1 MPMED
6 LKSVTVGYLRGLAR
20 KHLGAGYSRM
30 KKEELLAALAAYVP
44 ALVRLARLAGRR
56 LPRKR
61 TFSRPVQP
69 SAELSVSNAPRAAP
83 DRPPEQPKAPAAAK
97 ADDVTPPDKGSVS
110 APRRVAA
117 KRASEKPGS
126 KPSARPATVVTFP
139 PRPRAERAREPVTPV
154 VPSFTRAVAPSP
166 NGDAVPTVP
175 PASVQQPAEPVV
187 EGFFVARVAGEDE
200 ARHHHMVGR
209 SPVGASVSEPKDPEG
224 LGALP
229 SAYEDDTVLL
239 LPRDPQTLFVSW
251 DFSPG
256 TRLLA
261 EGGLEAPRPVLRV
274 FDGEQ
279 LVRELG
285 FAMEASGFYIQG
297 MTPGRTYRVEAHV
310 VGKDGR
316 SRRIGA
322 SSNRVTL
329 PPSGV
334 SSDHTVRFLRV
345 PPVESPALT
354 PAAHELPDEEREY
367 ISWRRVNLPGSGGVF
382 DLPEVRRERRRAVKR
397 EAHLEGVERAPG
409 ASDQRYVASLA
420 RAPGASDQ
428 RYLGA
433 SDQRYL
439 ADAVLRSVRGPG
451 PSPVP
456 RYLEMPSRAPGASD
470 QRYAEGLVGQGGLG
484 PASRTY
490 LDVRGV
496 PGASDLRYPEQPP
509 GLLGQAE
516 QRYLGHVARPPGA
529 SDQRYVAASPGS
541 LDHRYLDVRQDAAGA
556 SELRYLETPGR
567 ASVASD
573 RRYLE
578 ALARASET
586 SDGRYPGEVS
596 GASAS
601 RGLGEGPARRNGTA
615 AAGDAQASWR
625 SVDAESRRPSSTDA
639 PRPAGAGAH
648 ATGTPENHSS
658 VDAHERSHGGASP
671 SSEGAPSRA
680 TDAEENH
687 RYFEVPARPSGSR
700 DARRGAPRVQGGEG
714 AAHAPDLARRP
725 GGHATPAAGTE
736 AHTHEASGAFG
747 AAPREA
753 PVSLPRKTPSGDGRS

>member
-1 MPMED
+1 M
-6 LKSVTVGYLRGLAR
+6 
-20 KHLGAGYSRM
+20 
-30 KKEELLAALAAYVP
+30 
-44 ALVRLARLAGRR
+44 
-56 LPRKR
+56 
-61 TFSRPVQP
+61 
-69 SAELSVSNAPRAAP
+69 
-83 DRPPEQPKAPAAAK
+83 APAAAK

-166 NGDAVPTVP
+166 NGDAVPTAP
-175 PASVQQPAEPVV
+175 PSVQQLAEPVV

-209 SPVGASVSEPKDPEG
+209 SPMGAPASEPKDPEG

-285 FAMEASGFYIQG
+285 FALEASGFYIQG
-297 MTPGRTYRVEAHV
+297 MTPGRTYRVEAHA

-367 ISWRRVNLPGSGGVF
+367 ISWRRVNLPGSGGVL

-397 EAHLEGVERAPG
+397 EAHLEGIERAPG

-420 RAPGASDQ
+420 RATGRLPGASDL
-428 RYLGA
+428 RY
-433 SDQRYL
+433 Q
-439 ADAVLRSVRGPG
+439 ADTVPRSGPG

-470 QRYAEGLVGQGGLG
+470 QRYTEAPVGQGGWG

-496 PGASDLRYPEQPP
+496 PGASDLRYPKQPP
-509 GLLGQAE
+509 GSLGPAE
-516 QRYLGHVARPPGA
+516 QRYLGRVERPPGA

-578 ALARASET
+578 PLARASET
-586 SDGRYPGEVS
+586 SDGRYPGDAS

-601 RGLGEGPARRNGTA
+601 RGLGEDPARRNGTA

-625 SVDAESRRPSSTDA
+625 SVDAESRRSSSTDA
-639 PRPAGAGAH
+639 PRPAGAAPY

-687 RYFEVPARPSGSR
+687 RYFEVTSRPSGSR
-700 DARRGAPRVQGGEG
+700 DARRGAPRLQGGEG
-714 AAHAPDLARRP
+714 AAHAPESERRP

-736 AHTHEASGAFG
+736 ARAPEASGAFE